1 MPSFPLFPLN
11 PPQRL
16 ARKSGRRAGQQG
28 QSIVLLTLMFI
39 ALVAF
44 IGLATDAG
52 IIYVTYGQF
61 RRAIDAA
68 ALGAASQY
76 RQARPDSEIDANAL
90 QFIQLQGITPTSY
103 SVEDCNEISIAAGR
117 TYPPSGPYD
126 ESSSATAN
134 PDPAICDYPVRKLV
148 RVEATT
154 EASLVFMPMFGFF
167 PKVVGLRAEAVAEA
181 ASLDIMLVIDISPS
195 MTYDAPIG
203 GSPDLRD
210 PAVCDA
216 IAYNGANG
224 LTVGDPNGL
233 PAIYTVDTIQYSP
246 VNSCRPFEWVRDAA
260 VQFVD
265 KFVKFP
271 YDRVGIA
278 AFSNSAELIQ
288 SVGSGDAVD
297 KTRTLE
303 KLRDLDIATAM
314 TSPPSYDPA
323 CNFGLEDRGI
333 IGACAATNTGDGL
346 VEAGDDL
353 EGNARS
359 NALRFIILL
368 SDGAVNGSAPNAA
381 DNAYYACPKNIVPT
395 SPDYDQYMEY
405 NAVENTRFRVC
416 DDGDARLQTK
426 HLSTDI
432 LYDADDYAR
441 DMASSVVTNS
451 QTVIFTVGLGA
462 EVTVNPDDAD
472 GCPTDTD
479 LSPIDGKPDGLFSTS
494 FGYGAAVAPYTL
506 CNADRLPN
514 GEQLLRY
521 IADMGDGNGV
531 FYTDPGPCGR
541 DNTTG
546 LYYTAIGESCGNY
559 FYAASGSQLLTLFNQ
574 IAENIFTRI
583 TK

>member
-1 MPSFPLFPLN
+1 MPSFPLLPLN
-11 PPQRL
+11 PPQRPS
-16 ARKSGRRAGQQG
+16 RKSGRRAGQQG

-61 RRAIDAA
+61 RRAVDAA

-76 RQARPDSEIDANAL
+76 RQARPDTEIADNAR
-90 QFIQLQGITPTSY
+90 QFILLQGITPTSFD
-103 SVEDCNEISIAAGR
+103 VDDCNEISTALGR
-117 TYPPSGPYD
+117 SLPEEPYD
-126 ESSSATAN
+126 ESSSSTAN
-134 PDPAICDYPVRKLV
+134 PDPEICDYPVRKLV

-167 PKVVGLRAEAVAEA
+167 PKVVGLQAEAVAEA

-216 IAYNGANG
+216 MAYNGANG
-224 LTVGDPNGL
+224 LTLGDPNGL
-233 PAIYTVDTIQYSP
+233 PAIYTVTSVQYSP
-246 VNSCRPFEWVRDAA
+246 VHSCRPFEWVRDAA

-271 YDRVGIA
+271 YDRVGIVTFA
-278 AFSNSAELIQ
+278 NSAALVQ
-288 SVGSGDAVD
+288 SIGDSDAIF
-297 KTRTLE
+297 KTPTLE
-303 KLRDLDIATAM
+303 KLRDMDIATAL
-314 TSPPSYDPA
+314 TTPPSYDPA
-323 CNFGLEDRGI
+323 CDFSSEVRGI
-333 IGACAATNTGDGL
+333 IGACAATNTGSGL
-346 VEAGDDL
+346 VKAGDDL

-368 SDGAVNGSAPNAA
+368 SDGAVNGSSPTAA
-381 DNAYYACPKNIVPT
+381 DNLYYACPKNLVTT
-395 SPDYDQYMEY
+395 SVDYDQYMEY
-405 NAVENTRFRVC
+405 VNGTRFRVC
-416 DDGDARLQTK
+416 EDGDARLQTK

-479 LSPIDGKPDGLFSTS
+479 ISPIDGKPDGLYADTS
-494 FGYGAAVAPYTL
+494 FGYGADVAPYTL

-514 GEQLLRY
+514 GEQFLRY
-521 IADMGDGNGV
+521 VADMGDGNGV

-546 LYYTAIGESCGNY
+546 LYYTTIGESCGNY
-559 FYAASGSQLLTLFNQ
+559 FYAASGSQLLSLFNQ